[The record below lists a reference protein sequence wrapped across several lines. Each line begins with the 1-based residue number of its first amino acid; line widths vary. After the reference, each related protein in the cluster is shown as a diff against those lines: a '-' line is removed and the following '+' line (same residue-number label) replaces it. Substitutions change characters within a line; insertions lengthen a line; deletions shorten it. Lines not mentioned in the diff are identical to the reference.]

1 VTSDHKPVTS
11 DQKPEAGDHK
21 PVTSDHK
28 PEAGDQKPV
37 TKDPKQA
44 AGDWQRMWFK
54 TNKVWVAVDAQDK
67 PVTKD
72 GKVLIKYQ
80 LKQDYE
86 YWVKK
91 NNVSP
96 IDSPPPKTQLQ
107 KKRKKPNK
115 KSAND
120 KPTAASEPWDEL
132 SYKDKICVFT
142 DGASSG
148 NPGPSGIGVVLR
160 YGGHEKEISQFI
172 GNATNNIAELKAIEI
187 GLSALKNKNIPV
199 RLFTDS
205 KYAYG
210 LLMLDWKPRK
220 NMQLVESIKKTMATF
235 KDVKVFKVKGHSG
248 HPENEKADFLATSAI
263 KKANQ

>member
-1 VTSDHKPVTS
+1 MTS
-11 DQKPEAGDHK
+11 DQKPEA
-21 PVTSDHK
+21 SDW
-28 PEAGDQKPV
+28 
-37 TKDPKQA
+37 T
-44 AGDWQRMWFK
+44 RMWFK
-54 TNKVWVAVDAQDK
+54 TNKVWVAVDAQGK

-72 GKVLIKYQ
+72 GKVLIKYK

-107 KKRKKPNK
+107 KKIKHRNK

-120 KPTAASEPWDEL
+120 KSTAASQPWDES
-132 SYKDKICVFT
+132 SYKDQICVFT

-148 NPGPSGIGVVLR
+148 NPGPSGIGVMLR
-160 YGGHEKEISQFI
+160 YREHEKEISQFI

-187 GLSALKNKNIPV
+187 GLSTLKNKNIPV

-210 LLMLDWKPRK
+210 LLMLNWKPRK
-220 NMQLVESIKKTMATF
+220 NKQLVESIKKTMATF
-235 KDVKVFKVKGHSG
+235 NDVKIIKVKGHSG

-263 KKANQ
+263 KKATK

>member
-1 VTSDHKPVTS
+1 MNSINSTN
-11 DQKPEAGDHK
+11 AGNLRPD
-21 PVTSDHK
+21 T
-28 PEAGDQKPV
+28 A
-37 TKDPKQA
+37 
-44 AGDWQRMWFK
+44 DWTRMWFK
-54 TNKVWVAVDAQDK
+54 ANKVWMAVDAQGK
-67 PVTKD
+67 PIIKD

-86 YWVKK
+86 YWVKE

-96 IDSPPPKTQLQ
+96 IDVPPPKTQLQ
-107 KKRKKPNK
+107 KKRKTRNK
-115 KSAND
+115 KSVND
-120 KPTAASEPWDEL
+120 KTTDASEPWDEL
-132 SYKDKICVFT
+132 AYKDKICVFT

-148 NPGPSGIGVVLR
+148 NPGPSGIGVLLR

-210 LLMLDWKPRK
+210 LLMLNWKPRK
-220 NMQLVESIKKTMATF
+220 NLQLVESIKKTMAAF
-235 KDVKVFKVKGHSG
+235 KDVIIIKVKGHSG

-263 KKANQ
+263 KKAKQ